1 MSELNAYL
9 DGELCGTFM
18 EKNGQITF
26 AYSPGYESA
35 VPLSLSMPERNRTH
49 KNKVAL
55 PFLKGLLPDNAQ
67 ALENMARAAGY
78 QQDPFLV
85 YLSATG
91 KTLQVLFSFYRRV
104 RAAAT
109 HRELTF
115 LSNPC

>member
-26 AYSPGYESA
+26 AYSPEYETA
-35 VPLSLSMPERNRTH
+35 APLSLAMPERNRMH

-55 PFLKGLLPDNAQ
+55 SFLKGLLPDNAQ
-67 ALENMARAAGY
+67 ALENMARAAGVSTGSIFGLLERY
-78 QQDPFLV
+78 GQDV
-85 YLSATG
+85 AGALS
-91 KTLQVLFSFYRRV
+91 FCRRAKV
-104 RAAAT
+104 VAV